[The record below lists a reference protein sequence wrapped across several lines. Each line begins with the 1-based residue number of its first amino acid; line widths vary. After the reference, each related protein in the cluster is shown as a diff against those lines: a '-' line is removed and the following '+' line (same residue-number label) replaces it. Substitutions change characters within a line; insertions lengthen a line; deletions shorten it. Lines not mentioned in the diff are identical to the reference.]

1 MSWSQEIPALARR
14 MFALAGVS
22 LPWQVEARKAEE
34 LTLSLA
40 GNPLTVCAPDLSG
53 AGRGLF
59 QAACALKEGR
69 PLPHLPQKRR
79 IASCGMM
86 LDMSRGG
93 VMTVEAVKRMI
104 DAQAALGLNLMMLY
118 TEDTYPVAD
127 YPYLGYLRGRYTG
140 DELRER
146 LGRAPRLGEV
156 AAACGMDA
164 WQAAQIEL
172 LTRPLSVEG
181 SGEIALTGA
190 GGIDEER
197 LALRMALDAL
207 PGEERRVILLRYFR
221 DATQQET
228 ARLLGK
234 SQAQIS
240 RIERRALAA
249 LRAAMS

>member
-1 MSWSQEIPALARR
+1 MSALDAREEATLAQR
-14 MFALAGVS
+14 AVNGEDEAMTRLLEANRPLMLMLAGRLGATAALRDELVQAGAIG
-22 LPWQVEARKAEE
+22 LMQAVRRFTPEAGARLTTYAVPWMLGEMKR
-34 LTLSLA
+34 TLRRALD
-40 GNPLTVCAPDLSG
+40 GTG
-53 AGRGLF
+53 AG
-59 QAACALKEGR
+59 E
-69 PLPHLPQKRR
+69 RR
-79 IASCGMM
+79 
-86 LDMSRGG
+86 
-93 VMTVEAVKRMI
+93 
-104 DAQAALGLNLMMLY
+104 AAL
-118 TEDTYPVAD
+118 ERA
-127 YPYLGYLRGRYTG
+127 G
-140 DELRER
+140 DELSER
-146 LGRAPRLGEV
+146 LGRVPRLGEV

-172 LTRPLSVEG
+172 LAHPLSVEG

-197 LALRMALDAL
+197 LALRIALDAL